1 MARPFQSRVS
11 GMTTCLL
18 CIAKQPGGMTTVIG
32 MTTARR
38 PDLEWYDHLDCA
50 APGDQLTLS
59 RKAQVV

>member
-1 MARPFQSRVS
+1 MARHFSSQSS

-18 CIAKQPGGMTTVIG
+18 CIAKRPGGMTTVIG

-38 PDLEWYDHLDCA
+38 PGLEWYDHLDCA
-50 APGDQLTLS
+50 PPGDQLTLS

>member
-1 MARPFQSRVS
+1 
-11 GMTTCLL
+11 
-18 CIAKQPGGMTTVIG
+18 MTTVIG